1 MAKKAKLNTKTASSS
16 EEKIKRLNRKIERE
30 RKARSTAEA
39 VIEEQSRRI
48 HKANEEL
55 SRANTEMEL
64 KNEELASTMTKLTSV
79 ELQRKATTITLGVA
93 VVLFVISEFAVEPVL
108 EREIANGAALVMSK
122 IAILGLLLPTEIIVS
137 RLLERQ
143 VTNVDNINEE
153 MYLNLLLS
161 AYEDDIITDME
172 RAILES
178 SRRQLG
184 LSRRVAQDL
193 EAKLQTNS

>member
-193 EAKLQTNS
+193 EAKLQTNT

>member
-55 SRANTEMEL
+55 SRANTEMEQ

-93 VVLFVISEFAVEPVL
+93 VILFVISEFAVEPVL

-161 AYEDDIITDME
+161 AYEDGIITDME
-172 RAILES
+172 RTILDS

-184 LSRRVAQDL
+184 LSKRVAQEL
-193 EAKLQTNS
+193 EAKLQATT

>member
-55 SRANTEMEL
+55 SRANTEMEQ
-64 KNEELASTMTKLTSV
+64 KNEELASTMTNLTSV

-93 VVLFVISEFAVEPVL
+93 VILFVISEFAVEPVL

-178 SRRQLG
+178 SRCQLG

-193 EAKLQTNS
+193 EAKLQTNT

>member
-1 MAKKAKLNTKTASSS
+1 MAKKAKLNAKNTVSP
-16 EEKIKRLNRKIERE
+16 EEKINRLKRKIERE
-30 RKARSTAEA
+30 RKARATAEA

-48 HKANEEL
+48 HIANEEL
-55 SRANTEMEL
+55 SRSNTEMEL

-108 EREIANGAALVMSK
+108 EREIANSAALVMSK

-143 VTNVDNINEE
+143 VTNVDSINEE

-161 AYEDDIITDME
+161 AYEDGIITDME
-172 RAILES
+172 RTILDS

-184 LSRRVAQDL
+184 LSKRVAQEL
-193 EAKLQTNS
+193 EAKLQATT

>member
-1 MAKKAKLNTKTASSS
+1 
-16 EEKIKRLNRKIERE
+16 
-30 RKARSTAEA
+30 
-39 VIEEQSRRI
+39 
-48 HKANEEL
+48 
-55 SRANTEMEL
+55 MEL

-108 EREIANGAALVMSK
+108 ERRIENNAALVMSK

-137 RLLERQ
+137 RLLEAQ
-143 VTNVDNINEE
+143 VTNVGNINEE

-161 AYEDDIITDME
+161 AYEDGVITDME
-172 RAILES
+172 RTILDS

-184 LSRRVAQDL
+184 ISKRVALDL
-193 EAKLQTNS
+193 ENSVQAMS

>member
-1 MAKKAKLNTKTASSS
+1 MAKKANLNAKATSSP
-16 EEKIKRLNRKIERE
+16 EDQIKRLKRKIERE
-30 RKARSTAEA
+30 RKARVDAES

-48 HKANEEL
+48 HLANEEL
-55 SRANTEMEL
+55 SESNAQMEL
-64 KNEELASTMTKLTSV
+64 KNEELASAMTKLTSV

-108 EREIANGAALVMSK
+108 ERRIENSAALVMSK

-137 RLLERQ
+137 RLLEAQ

-161 AYEDDIITDME
+161 A
-172 RAILES
+172 
-178 SRRQLG
+178 
-184 LSRRVAQDL
+184 
-193 EAKLQTNS
+193 

>member
-1 MAKKAKLNTKTASSS
+1 MAKKANINAKATSSP
-16 EEKIKRLNRKIERE
+16 EDQIKRLKRKIERE
-30 RKARSTAEA
+30 RKARVDAES

-48 HKANEEL
+48 HLANEEL
-55 SRANTEMEL
+55 SESNAQMEL
-64 KNEELASTMTKLTSV
+64 KNEELASAMTKLTSV

-108 EREIANGAALVMSK
+108 ERRIENSAALVMSK

-137 RLLERQ
+137 RLLEAQ

-161 AYEDDIITDME
+161 AYEDGVITDME
-172 RAILES
+172 RTILDS

-184 LSRRVAQDL
+184 ISKRVAL
-193 EAKLQTNS
+193 ELENELQSSI